1 MKVNPVN
8 LILIVCFI
16 SPLILGFINRFNS
29 EDVKEEIL
37 DIQKSILLL
46 GTIIFTVSAI
56 SKFDLLDIII
66 EYLRNLSNGI
76 SMFFDN
82 YPQISYYGVFLI
94 LNYVIYNIFIL
105 LISIINSITIDPI
118 LNQLQ
123 RYSLRKGE
131 VFRGIIG
138 FIFAI
143 PKAIAITIVICIGLN
158 LLTYFK
164 ITSEYNNY
172 INTSTIYRTVSE
184 KVINAIT
191 NSPFV
196 KEIPRVLNNSLK
208 INVVKVNEGNSKQNS
223 EKEIFSR
230 EIIYYNGVTLEEGI
244 KSNKEIDSLAQ
255 KLTRFKSSDKEK
267 ARVLYSWIG
276 TNIEYD
282 DNKANEILRNNF
294 KVQSGAIPTFESKK
308 GICFDYSCLYVSMA
322 RASGLKVRMVVGE
335 GFNGRQWVNHAWNE
349 VYIKEEN
356 RWIRVDSTFYKAGN
370 YFDSK
375 RFEKD
380 HRSEKV
386 AGEW

>member
-1 MKVNPVN
+1 MKFNPVN
-8 LILIVCFI
+8 LILVVCFI

-37 DIQKSILLL
+37 DIEKSILLL
-46 GTIIFTVSAI
+46 ATIIFTVSAI
-56 SKFDLLDIII
+56 SKFDLLDKIID
-66 EYLRNLSNGI
+66 YLRNWSNGI
-76 SMFFDN
+76 STFFDN
-82 YPQISYYGVFLI
+82 YPQISYYGVFLV
-94 LNYVIYNIFIL
+94 LSYVIYNFLIL
-105 LISIINSITIDPI
+105 LISIINSITINPI

-131 VFRGIIG
+131 IFRGVIG
-138 FIFAI
+138 VIFAI
-143 PKAIAITIVICIGLN
+143 PKAIAITIVMCIGLN

-164 ITSEYNNY
+164 ITSQYNNY

-184 KVINAIT
+184 RVINTIT
-191 NSPFV
+191 SSPFI

-208 INVVKVNEGNSKQNS
+208 IDVVKVNEGNSKQRA
-223 EKEIFSR
+223 EKDIFSR
-230 EIIYYNGVTLEEGI
+230 EIVYYNGVTLEEGI

-267 ARVLYSWIG
+267 ARVIYSWIG

-282 DNKANEILRNNF
+282 DDKANEILKNNF
-294 KVQSGAIPTFESKK
+294 KVESGAIPTFETKK
-308 GICFDYSCLYVSMA
+308 GICFDYSCLYAAMA
-322 RASGLKVRMVVGE
+322 RASGLKVRIVVGE

-356 RWIRVDSTFYKAGN
+356 KWISVDSTFYKAGN

-375 RFEKD
+375 RFDKD
-380 HRSEKV
+380 HNREKI